1 MKKIILYIAMSLDGY
16 IAGENGE
23 IDWLEK
29 FNDEKVTEEYEQFY
43 KRIDTIIMGKGTY
56 LKLINDIAKD
66 NWPYTGKQCLVLT
79 SDITLKDERVEVIH
93 EFKKS
98 YIESLRELG
107 GKDIWLVGGGKTI
120 EAFLEEG
127 LIDEY
132 IITVTPTILGKGI
145 PLFRGEGKQVDL
157 LLKNV
162 EILGDLVTLTY
173 LNK

>member
-66 NWPYTGKQCLVLT
+66 SWPYPGKRCLVLT
-79 SDITLKDERVEVIH
+79 RDLAFKDDRVEVIH
-93 EFKKS
+93 EFNRS
-98 YIESLRELG
+98 YMESLRELG

-120 EAFLEEG
+120 ETFLQEDY
-127 LIDEY
+127 IDEY
-132 IITVTPTILGKGI
+132 IVTVTPTILGKGI
-145 PLFRGEGKQVDL
+145 PLFRGEGKQIDL
-157 LLKNV
+157 QLSNTDIFG
-162 EILGDLVTLTY
+162 ELVTLTY
-173 LNK
+173 LNR

>member
-23 IDWLEK
+23 LDWLDK
-29 FNDEKVTEEYEQFY
+29 FNDSKVFEKIDEFLMT
-43 KRIDTIIMGKGTY
+43 IDTLIMGKGTY
-56 LKLINDIAKD
+56 LKIVNDLAKD
-66 NWPYTGKQCLVLT
+66 DWPYPGKRCLVLT
-79 SDITLKDERVEVIH
+79 SDLNIKDERIEVIH

-98 YIESLRELG
+98 YMESLKELG
-107 GKDIWLVGGGKTI
+107 GKNIWLVGGGKTI
-120 EAFLEEG
+120 EAFLEED

-132 IITVTPTILGKGI
+132 QITVTPTILGKGI
-145 PLFRGEGKQVDL
+145 PLFRGEGKQNDL

-162 EILGDLVTLTY
+162 ELIGDLVTLTY